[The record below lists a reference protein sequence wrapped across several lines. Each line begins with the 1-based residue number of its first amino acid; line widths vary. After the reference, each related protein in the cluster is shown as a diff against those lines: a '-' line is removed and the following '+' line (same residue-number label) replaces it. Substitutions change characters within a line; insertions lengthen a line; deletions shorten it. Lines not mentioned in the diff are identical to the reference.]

1 MAEARL
7 PAEILAKASL
17 RGNEYAWR
25 VNDIP
30 LVIAA
35 AQAKGLV
42 NIGGQ
47 LQFRGPDFTCEC
59 YWVQVDTYQAIARD
73 LPFVIRVHLTAEAAR
88 SAYDKLRRETDFL
101 AEGRRG
107 FQTYWAATRHKGVRW
122 RM

>member
-17 RGNEYAWR
+17 RGNEYARR
-25 VNDIP
+25 VDDIP

-35 AQAKGLV
+35 TQAMGLV

-59 YWVQVDTYQAIARD
+59 YWVQVDTYQAVAREP
-73 LPFVIRVHLTAEAAR
+73 PFETRVHLTPKPR
-88 SAYDKLRRETDFL
+88 DRRM
-101 AEGRRG
+101 RN
-107 FQTYWAATRHKGVRW
+107 
-122 RM
+122 